1 MAAPKNNFKA
11 ALKNNQLQIGFW
23 QSLSSVTTAE
33 ISAQVGFDWLLI
45 DGEHAP
51 NSVENIANLLRVI
64 DPSDSN
70 AVVRVVAGI
79 THDIKQILDV
89 GAQTI
94 LVPMVETAHQAQE
107 MVRAVHY
114 PPSGVRGAA
123 SITRA
128 AKYGNIS
135 NYAASAN
142 EEICLL
148 VQAESQTA
156 LDNLESI
163 CAVEGVDGVFIG
175 PFDLAASMGFI
186 NDPNNE
192 LVQQA
197 IEQAIVKI
205 ISCGKAAGILMTDE
219 VRAKKYIEMGALFVA
234 VGTDV
239 STFLNGTKSLLSN
252 YKNLEKSDKTQSVY

>member
-1 MAAPKNNFKA
+1 MAAPKNSFKA

-23 QSLSSVTTAE
+23 QSLSSITTAE

-70 AVVRVVAGI
+70 AVVRVAAGI

-142 EEICLL
+142 DEICLL

-163 CAVEGVDGVFIG
+163 CAVEGCGWSIHW
-175 PFDLAASMGFI
+175 PF
-186 NDPNNE
+186 
-192 LVQQA
+192 
-197 IEQAIVKI
+197 
-205 ISCGKAAGILMTDE
+205 
-219 VRAKKYIEMGALFVA
+219 
-234 VGTDV
+234 
-239 STFLNGTKSLLSN
+239 
-252 YKNLEKSDKTQSVY
+252 

>member
-1 MAAPKNNFKA
+1 M
-11 ALKNNQLQIGFW
+11 
-23 QSLSSVTTAE
+23 
-33 ISAQVGFDWLLI
+33 
-45 DGEHAP
+45 
-51 NSVENIANLLRVI
+51 
-64 DPSDSN
+64 
-70 AVVRVVAGI
+70 
-79 THDIKQILDV
+79 
-89 GAQTI
+89 
-94 LVPMVETAHQAQE
+94 
-107 MVRAVHY
+107 
-114 PPSGVRGAA
+114 
-123 SITRA
+123 
-128 AKYGNIS
+128 YGNTS

-142 EEICLL
+142 DEICLL

-252 YKNLEKSDKTQSVY
+252 YKNLEKSDKTQSIY

>member
-1 MAAPKNNFKA
+1 MVAPKNNFKA
-11 ALKNNQLQIGFW
+11 ALRNKKLQIGFW

-51 NSVENIANLLRVI
+51 NSIENIANLLRVI
-64 DPSDSN
+64 DPSNSN

-79 THDIKQILDV
+79 THDIKQTLDV
-89 GAQTI
+89 GAQTV
-94 LVPMVETAHQAQE
+94 LVPMVETAQQAE
-107 MVRAVHY
+107 DMVRAVLY
-114 PPSGVRGAA
+114 PPHGIRGVA

-128 AKYGNIS
+128 ARYGVTS

-186 NDPNNE
+186 DDPNNVK
-192 LVQQA
+192 VQDA
-197 IEQAIVKI
+197 IEQAILKI
-205 ISCGKAAGILMTDE
+205 IASGKAAGILMTDQE
-219 VRAKKYIEMGALFVA
+219 RAKKYIEMGALFVA

-239 STFLNGTKSLLSN
+239 STFLNSSKSLLSE
-252 YKNLEKSDKTQSVY
+252 YKELKDHSGKDGIY